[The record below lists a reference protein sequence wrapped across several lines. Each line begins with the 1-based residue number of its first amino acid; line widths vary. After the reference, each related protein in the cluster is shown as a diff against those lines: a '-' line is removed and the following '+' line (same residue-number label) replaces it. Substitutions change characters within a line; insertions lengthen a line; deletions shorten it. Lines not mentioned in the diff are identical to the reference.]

1 LVSEA
6 ITIASVIAGLIFG
19 LLPAL
24 YFALKVPHTPQEIGL
39 LVLVTMIGVAYLL
52 VTNVNPLNPDG
63 TGAIAYFG
71 AGALGMMLIGGGVT
85 VLKAV
90 THGTKGK

>member
-1 LVSEA
+1 LVAEA
-6 ITIASVIAGLIFG
+6 ITFASIIAGLIFG

-24 YFALKVPHTPQEIGL
+24 YFAIRVPHTPQEVGL
-39 LVLVTMIGVAYLL
+39 LILVTFIGVAYLL

-85 VLKAV
+85 VAKAV